1 MPKRTASAF
10 ASRTLWNIGWRYLV
24 RHPWQSALMVL
35 GVALGVAVAV
45 AVDLANASA
54 TRAFDYS
61 TDAVAG
67 RATHQIVGGP
77 LGLDE
82 ALYVEL
88 RREGLVTN
96 DRPAAP
102 IVTDYVYSP
111 QLGDRPFQLLGVDP
125 FAEAPFRNYLWGTGD
140 APTAGLSDLLTR
152 PGAVLIA
159 LDTATY
165 YGLAP
170 GDRLSLEVAGYP
182 REAFVAGLLE
192 PADDLSRRALDGLLL
207 ADIATAQE
215 LTGRVGRLDR
225 IDLILPATGQA
236 VADNIVARL
245 PAGAQIVPV
254 QARSGTIEEMTA
266 AFRLN
271 LLALSLL
278 ALVVGVFLIY
288 NTMTFSV
295 VQRRPLF
302 GTLRCLGVTRREVFA
317 LVASEA
323 LLVGGLGAALGLGLG
338 ILMGRGAVQAVTQTI
353 SDLYFVVTVQEIEIA
368 TSSLVKGA
376 LLGVVATLLAA
387 APPAWEAA
395 SVPARVALSRS
406 GLEGKARRAV
416 TSVAV
421 GSLVLAASGMVLLA
435 VPTRSLTISFAGT
448 FSVVI
453 AFAALTPLVTL
464 VLMRVATRPLGRLWG
479 ALGRMAPRNV
489 VTSISRTAVAVA
501 ALMVAVSVIIG
512 VSIMISS
519 FRFTVVTWLDQVL
532 QGDVYVSAPSGTSTQ
547 ATTPLDPDVLP
558 LVESWPGVER
568 VDLLRTVAVESA
580 DGPVLVHAVYNP
592 DYGERPFLSD
602 DLAPDA
608 RWAAMED
615 GAVVVSEPYANRT
628 GLSREDS
635 TVTLYTQDGPRDF
648 AVAGVYYDYVASQGA
663 ISMSLDTYRRFWG
676 DDALTALAIRLAP
689 GVAAEPV
696 ARELGDALAP
706 TQRLFVRPNQALRQE
721 ALVIFDRTFAITG
734 ALQLLATVVAFIGVL
749 SALLS
754 LQLEKQRELGI
765 LRAVG
770 LTARQLWGLVML
782 ETGLMGAVAGLL
794 AMPTGFALSLIL
806 IYIINRR
813 SFGWTLQMEVDPVP
827 FLQALAVAVIAAL
840 LAGIYP
846 ARKMGKML
854 TAEALRYE

>member
-1 MPKRTASAF
+1 
-10 ASRTLWNIGWRYLV
+10 
-24 RHPWQSALMVL
+24 
-35 GVALGVAVAV
+35 
-45 AVDLANASA
+45 
-54 TRAFDYS
+54 
-61 TDAVAG
+61 
-67 RATHQIVGGP
+67 
-77 LGLDE
+77 
-82 ALYVEL
+82 
-88 RREGLVTN
+88 
-96 DRPAAP
+96 
-102 IVTDYVYSP
+102 
-111 QLGDRPFQLLGVDP
+111 
-125 FAEAPFRNYLWGTGD
+125 
-140 APTAGLSDLLTR
+140 
-152 PGAVLIA
+152 
-159 LDTATY
+159 
-165 YGLAP
+165 
-170 GDRLSLEVAGYP
+170 
-182 REAFVAGLLE
+182 
-192 PADDLSRRALDGLLL
+192 
-207 ADIATAQE
+207 
-215 LTGRVGRLDR
+215 
-225 IDLILPATGQA
+225 
-236 VADNIVARL
+236 
-245 PAGAQIVPV
+245 
-254 QARSGTIEEMTA
+254 
-266 AFRLN
+266 
-271 LLALSLL
+271 
-278 ALVVGVFLIY
+278 
-288 NTMTFSV
+288 
-295 VQRRPLF
+295 
-302 GTLRCLGVTRREVFA
+302 
-317 LVASEA
+317 
-323 LLVGGLGAALGLGLG
+323 
-338 ILMGRGAVQAVTQTI
+338 
-353 SDLYFVVTVQEIEIA
+353 
-368 TSSLVKGA
+368 
-376 LLGVVATLLAA
+376 
-387 APPAWEAA
+387 
-395 SVPARVALSRS
+395 
-406 GLEGKARRAV
+406 
-416 TSVAV
+416 
-421 GSLVLAASGMVLLA
+421 
-435 VPTRSLTISFAGT
+435 
-448 FSVVI
+448 
-453 AFAALTPLVTL
+453 
-464 VLMRVATRPLGRLWG
+464 
-479 ALGRMAPRNV
+479 
-489 VTSISRTAVAVA
+489 
-501 ALMVAVSVIIG
+501 
-512 VSIMISS
+512 
-519 FRFTVVTWLDQVL
+519 
-532 QGDVYVSAPSGTSTQ
+532 
-547 ATTPLDPDVLP
+547 
-558 LVESWPGVER
+558 VESWPGVER